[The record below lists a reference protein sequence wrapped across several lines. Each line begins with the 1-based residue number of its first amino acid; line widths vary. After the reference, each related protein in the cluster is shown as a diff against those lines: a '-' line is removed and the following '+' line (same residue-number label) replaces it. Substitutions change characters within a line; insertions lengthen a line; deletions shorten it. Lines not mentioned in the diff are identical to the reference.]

1 MSTSNVVIHVA
12 GFDVEV
18 VRKDIKNLH
27 LGVYPPL
34 GRVRVAAPPAV
45 DDEAVRL
52 AVISRLPWI
61 RRQRTKLRGQDRQT
75 ARKMVNGETHY
86 IWGRKFRL
94 RVVEDGG
101 QRGRVTFKGNDRLEL
116 HVPHGADRDARER
129 RLIEWYR
136 GELKSA
142 VPALVDAWARVLGLA
157 NPDWAVRRMK
167 TKWGTCKADDN
178 RIWLNLE
185 LAKKPPE
192 CLDYIVLHEMAH
204 LVERHHNDRFV
215 ALLDGAM
222 PQWRTRRDEL
232 NMAPLAHEDWT
243 Y

>member
-1 MSTSNVVIHVA
+1 MNTSTAIIRVA

-18 VRKDIKNLH
+18 IRKDIKNLH

-34 GRVRVAAPPAV
+34 GRVRVAAPSAV
-45 DDEAVRL
+45 DNEAVRL

-61 RRQRTKLRGQDRQT
+61 RRQRSKLHGQVRQT
-75 ARKMVNGETHY
+75 SRKMVNGETHY
-86 IWGRKFRL
+86 AWGRQYRL
-94 RVVEDGG
+94 RVVEDGSR
-101 QRGRVTFKGNDRLEL
+101 QRVTFKGNDRLEL
-116 HVPHGADRDARER
+116 HVGRGADQDSRER
-129 RLIEWYR
+129 RLTEWYR
-136 GELKSA
+136 EELKKA
-142 VPALVDAWARVLGLA
+142 IPGLVGAWAPIVGVA
-157 NPDWAVRRMK
+157 APSWAVRRMK
-167 TKWGTCKADDN
+167 TKWGTCKADQN
-178 RIWLNLE
+178 RIWINLE

-204 LVERHHNDRFV
+204 LIERHHNDRFV
-215 ALLDGAM
+215 GLLDSAM